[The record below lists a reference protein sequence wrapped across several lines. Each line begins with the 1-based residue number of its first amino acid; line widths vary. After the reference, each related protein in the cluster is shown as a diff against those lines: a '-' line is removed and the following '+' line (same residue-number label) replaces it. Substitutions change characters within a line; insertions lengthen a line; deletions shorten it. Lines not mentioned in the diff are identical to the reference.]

1 MISGYG
7 SDLQK
12 METLFLALDGAV
24 ILVSTAILTFVHPAT
39 FFPYMTRQAPKQVE
53 AKNAFLDPTSYQPVT
68 YEMGPLR
75 WVLLQSGSSGVFMS
89 NRTKTA

>member
-12 METLFLALDGAV
+12 METLFLVLDGAV

-39 FFPYMTRQAPKQVE
+39 FFPYMTRQTPKQVE
-53 AKNAFLDPTSYQPVT
+53 AKSALFDPASYQPAT

-75 WVLLQSGSSGVFMS
+75 
-89 NRTKTA
+89 